1 MRKLSLLLTFLLTAC
16 TPAATQLPVSIGTA
30 ESLPSPIPSPTFT
43 PNVLVVV
50 ETPIPTSTP
59 FVYVIQSGDTF
70 SELAEQ
76 FKISQDALRA
86 ANPDIQPNSM
96 SVGVTLLIPD
106 ASSSIPSG
114 ATPTPAPVPV
124 TQTICHPT
132 ADDGLWC
139 FALLQN
145 NMTDFFEN
153 ISAQVTLF
161 NTNNETVASQ
171 TAFLPLDILPPNTS
185 LPVFVF
191 FPNTPAD
198 VTMQIQIL
206 SAVPSSGAGYL
217 PASLNNI
224 ITQISW
230 NGLTAKVSGE
240 IFLPAESKAA
250 TQTRIAAVAY
260 DKGGQ
265 VVGLKQWDGG
275 TMQPGE
281 KAVFSFLVSSLG
293 AGIDR
298 VEVVAQARP

>member
-1 MRKLSLLLTFLLTAC
+1 MRKLSFLLIFLLAAC
-16 TPAATQLPVSIGTA
+16 APVPTQPASVGATQPS
-30 ESLPSPIPSPTFT
+30 PSPIPSPTFT

-50 ETPIPTSTP
+50 ETAIPTSTP

-70 SELAEQ
+70 SELAEK
-76 FKISQDALRA
+76 FRISQDALRA

-96 SVGVTLLIPD
+96 SVGATLLIPD
-106 ASSSIPSG
+106 SSSAAPSG

-124 TQTICHPT
+124 TQTVCHPT
-132 ADDGLWC
+132 ADGGLWC

-145 NMTDFFEN
+145 NTTDFFEN
-153 ISAQVTLF
+153 VSAQVTLF
-161 NTNNETVASQ
+161 NANNETVASQ

-185 LPVFVF
+185 LPVFAF
-191 FPNTPAD
+191 FPDTPAD
-198 VTMQIQIL
+198 VTMQVQIL
-206 SAVPSSGAGYL
+206 SAVPSGGSRYL
-217 PASLNNI
+217 SATLNNV

-240 IFLPAESKAA
+240 IYLSAESKAA

-275 TMQPGE
+275 SMQPGE
-281 KAVFSFLVSSLG
+281 KAVFSFQVSSLG
-293 AGIDR
+293 AAIDR
-298 VEVVAQARP
+298 VEYVIQAK

>member
-1 MRKLSLLLTFLLTAC
+1 M
-16 TPAATQLPVSIGTA
+16 
-30 ESLPSPIPSPTFT
+30 PSPTFT

-50 ETPIPTSTP
+50 ETPVPTSTP
-59 FVYVIQSGDTF
+59 SVYTIQSGDTF

-76 FKISQDALRA
+76 FKISQDALREV
-86 ANPDIQPNSM
+86 NPDINPNSM
-96 SVGVTLLIPD
+96 SVGATLLIPD
-106 ASSSIPSG
+106 PASAAPSG

-124 TQTICHPT
+124 TQTVCHPT
-132 ADDGLWC
+132 ADSGLWC

-145 NMTDFFEN
+145 NTPDFLEN
-153 ISAQVTLF
+153 ISAQVTLL
-161 NTNNETVASQ
+161 NANSETVASQ

-185 LPVFVF
+185 LPVYVF
-191 FPNTPAD
+191 YPETPAD

-217 PASLNNI
+217 PASLNNV

-250 TQTRIAAVAY
+250 TQTRIAAMAY

-281 KAVFSFLVSSLG
+281 KAVFSFQVSSLG

-298 VEVVAQARP
+298 VEYVIQAKP